1 MVFRKKHEM
10 KKRKILTDPNPIL
23 RQETQN
29 VEIFDGQLQEL
40 VDDMIYTM
48 RNADGIGLAAPQI
61 GESKKILVVEY
72 ESESDKDNSFPLTVL
87 INPKIVNISNEQ
99 KFMVEGC
106 LSFPGKELY
115 IKRPNGIAISGCDRW
130 GKSLTI
136 EATGLFSRALQHE
149 IDHINGILMTD
160 HIKEIR
166 TIFIGNGT
174 LGLPTLDMLT
184 SNPQY
189 KLEAVFTSN
198 DQLVGR
204 KKTIAETEVAK
215 KAKEIGA
222 KVYKIET
229 IKSPDVVKKIRNINP
244 DIMIL
249 ADYREI
255 VPENIFEI
263 PRLGVLNIH
272 PSILPKYRGPS
283 PIVSAIIN
291 GDKTTGVSII
301 KINQG
306 VDTGDVLAQ
315 IETKIRSRETAIS
328 LKKRLAEIGADLLAE
343 LIPYYIA
350 GEISPIK
357 QKDDFSSGTIKLSK
371 DQGKLSGRESSIV
384 IDRMVRALNPWPGV
398 YLVKDSRRIYL
409 TKVHLDKNRKLVID
423 KIKPEGKKEMNYQDY
438 LRGNKEELTLGE

>member
-1 MVFRKKHEM
+1 MEM

-23 RQETQN
+23 RQETQE
-29 VEIFDGQLQEL
+29 VQIFDGELQEL
-40 VDDMIYTM
+40 IDDMIFTM
-48 RNADGIGLAAPQI
+48 RDADGIGLAAPQI
-61 GESKKILVVEY
+61 GELRKILVVEY
-72 ESESDKDNSFPLTVL
+72 ENQNDKENSFPLSVL
-87 INPKIVNISNEQ
+87 INPKIDEISKEEE
-99 KFMVEGC
+99 FMAEGC

-115 IKRPNGIAISGCDRW
+115 IKRPSVVNITACDRW
-130 GKSLTI
+130 GNSISFK
-136 EATGLFSRALQHE
+136 ARGLFSRALQHE
-149 IDHINGILMTD
+149 IDHINGVLMVD
-160 HIKEIR
+160 HVKELK
-166 TIFIGNGT
+166 TIFIGNGN

-204 KKTIAETEVAK
+204 KKIIAETEVAK

-222 KVYKIET
+222 KIYKIET

-283 PIVSAIIN
+283 PVVSTILN

-301 KINQG
+301 KIDQG
-306 VDTGDVLAQ
+306 VDTGNVLAQ

-398 YLVKDSRRIYL
+398 YLVKDNKRIYL
-409 TKVHLDKNRKLVID
+409 TKSHLDKNRKLVID

>member
-1 MVFRKKHEM
+1 M

-23 RQETQN
+23 RQETQE
-29 VEIFDGQLQEL
+29 VQIFDGELQEL
-40 VDDMIYTM
+40 IDDMIFTM
-48 RNADGIGLAAPQI
+48 RDADGIGLAAPQI
-61 GESKKILVVEY
+61 GELRKILVVEY
-72 ESESDKDNSFPLTVL
+72 ENQNDKENSFPLSVL
-87 INPKIVNISNEQ
+87 INPKIDEISKEEE
-99 KFMVEGC
+99 FMAEGC

-115 IKRPNGIAISGCDRW
+115 IKRPSVVNITACDRW
-130 GKSLTI
+130 GNSISFK
-136 EATGLFSRALQHE
+136 ARGLFSRALQHE
-149 IDHINGILMTD
+149 IDHINGVLMVD
-160 HIKEIR
+160 HVKELK
-166 TIFIGNGT
+166 TIFIGNGN

-204 KKTIAETEVAK
+204 KKIIAETEVAK

-222 KVYKIET
+222 KIYKIET

-283 PIVSAIIN
+283 PVVSTILN

-301 KINQG
+301 KIDQG
-306 VDTGDVLAQ
+306 VDTGNVLAQ

-398 YLVKDSRRIYL
+398 YLVKDNKRIYL
-409 TKVHLDKNRKLVID
+409 TKSHLDKNRKLVID

>member
-1 MVFRKKHEM
+1 MEM

-23 RQETQN
+23 RQETQE
-29 VEIFDGQLQEL
+29 VQIFDGELQEL
-40 VDDMIYTM
+40 IDDMIFTM
-48 RNADGIGLAAPQI
+48 RDADGIGLAAPQI
-61 GESKKILVVEY
+61 GELRKILVVEY
-72 ESESDKDNSFPLTVL
+72 ENQNDKENSFPLSVL
-87 INPKIVNISNEQ
+87 INPKIDEISKEEE
-99 KFMVEGC
+99 FMAEGC

-115 IKRPNGIAISGCDRW
+115 IKRPSVVNITACDRW
-130 GKSLTI
+130 GNSISFK
-136 EATGLFSRALQHE
+136 ARGLFSRALQHE
-149 IDHINGILMTD
+149 IDHINGVLMVD
-160 HIKEIR
+160 HVKELK
-166 TIFIGNGT
+166 TIFIGNGN

-204 KKTIAETEVAK
+204 KKIIAETEVAK

-222 KVYKIET
+222 KIYKIET

-283 PIVSAIIN
+283 PVVSTILN

-301 KINQG
+301 KIDQG
-306 VDTGDVLAQ
+306 VDTGNVLAQ

-384 IDRMVRALNPWPGV
+384 IDRIVRALNPWPGV
-398 YLVKDSRRIYL
+398 YLVKDNKRIYL
-409 TKVHLDKNRKLVID
+409 TKSHLDKNRKLVID

>member
-1 MVFRKKHEM
+1 MR
-10 KKRKILTDPNPIL
+10 KRKILTDPNPIL
-23 RQETQN
+23 REETQK
-29 VEIFDGQLQEL
+29 VEIFDGELQEL

-61 GESKKILVVEY
+61 SESKKILVVEY
-72 ESESDKDNSFPLTVL
+72 ESENDKDNSFPLTVL
-87 INPKIVNISNEQ
+87 INPEIMDISDDQ

-115 IKRPNGIAISGCDRW
+115 IKRPDEITVSGCDRW
-130 GKSLTI
+130 GSPLVIK
-136 EATGLFSRALQHE
+136 AGGLFSRALQHE
-149 IDHINGILMTD
+149 IDHINGILMVD
-160 HIKEIR
+160 HVKEIR

-174 LGLPTLDMLT
+174 LGLPTLDMLN

-189 KLEAVFTSN
+189 KLEAVFVSS

-204 KKTIAETEVAK
+204 KKTLTETPVAK
-215 KAKEIGA
+215 KAKEMGI
-222 KVYKIET
+222 KVNKVET
-229 IKSPDVVKKIRNINP
+229 IKSSEIVKKIKNINP
-244 DIMIL
+244 DLMIL

-255 VPENIFEI
+255 IPDNIFEI
-263 PRLGVLNIH
+263 PKFGLLNIH

-283 PIVSAIIN
+283 PVVSAILN

-306 VDTGDVLAQ
+306 IDTGDVLAQ

-357 QKDDFSSGTIKLSK
+357 QKDDSSSGTIKLSK
-371 DQGKLSGRESSIV
+371 DQGKLYGKESSVV

-398 YLVKDSRRIYL
+398 YLIKDNKRIYL
-409 TKVHLDKNRKLVID
+409 TKVHLDKNRKLIVD

-438 LRGNKEELTLGE
+438 LRGHKEELTLGE

>member
-1 MVFRKKHEM
+1 M

-23 RQETQN
+23 RQETQE
-29 VEIFDGQLQEL
+29 VQIFDGELQEL
-40 VDDMIYTM
+40 IDDMIFTM
-48 RNADGIGLAAPQI
+48 RDADGIGLAAPQI
-61 GESKKILVVEY
+61 GELRKILVVEY
-72 ESESDKDNSFPLTVL
+72 ENQNDKENSFPLSVL
-87 INPKIVNISNEQ
+87 INPKIDEISKEEE
-99 KFMVEGC
+99 FMAEGC

-115 IKRPNGIAISGCDRW
+115 IKRPSVVNITACDRW
-130 GKSLTI
+130 GNSISFK
-136 EATGLFSRALQHE
+136 ARGLFSRAFQHE
-149 IDHINGILMTD
+149 IDHINGVLMVD
-160 HIKEIR
+160 HVKELK
-166 TIFIGNGT
+166 TIFIGNGN

-204 KKTIAETEVAK
+204 KKIIAETEVAK

-222 KVYKIET
+222 KIYKIET

-255 VPENIFEI
+255 VPEKIFEI
-263 PRLGVLNIH
+263 PKLGVLNIH

-283 PIVSAIIN
+283 PIVSAILN

-315 IETKIRSRETAIS
+315 IEVKIRSRETAIS

-357 QKDDFSSGTIKLSK
+357 QKDDPSSGTIKLSK
-371 DQGKLSGRESSIV
+371 DRGKLSGKESSIV

-398 YLVKDSRRIYL
+398 YLVKDNKRIYL

-423 KIKPEGKKEMNYQDY
+423 KIKPEGKREMNYQDY